1 MTNYLKPDDAA
12 RRMGVTLNYVYILLR
27 TNHLKAK
34 KKDGQWQI
42 PESEVEARIEA
53 RKAARK

>member
-1 MTNYLKPDDAA
+1 MTNYLKPEDAA
-12 RRMGVTLNYVYILLR
+12 RRLRVTLNYIYILLR
-27 TNHLKAK
+27 TDRIKAK

-42 PESEVEARIEA
+42 PESELTSFEA